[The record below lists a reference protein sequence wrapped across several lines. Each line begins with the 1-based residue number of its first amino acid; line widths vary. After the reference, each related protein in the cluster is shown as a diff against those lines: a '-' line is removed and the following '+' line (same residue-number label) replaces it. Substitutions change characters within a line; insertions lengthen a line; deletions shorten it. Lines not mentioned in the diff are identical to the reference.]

1 MLSPRPTNRWVALG
15 VITVGVALIIMDA
28 TIVNV
33 AVPTV
38 IRSLSLTTADAEWL
52 GSAYALTFGAFLL
65 TFGRLGDR
73 VGRRPMFLW
82 GMTLFALASVVVGSA
97 TTSEMLI
104 GARLVQGMGAAMIM
118 PAGLSTVNALFTGKE
133 RGIAF
138 AVWGSTIG
146 GMAAVGPLVG
156 GWLTTDYSWRWAFWL
171 NIPIAL
177 AVIAVGLRRLP
188 ETAEGEHDGLDLVGM
203 LLAATG
209 MGALVF
215 ALIESQRYGW
225 WHRADGSASPIPWVL
240 LLSVVLLTAFVLLEV
255 RRLRA
260 GRAVMLD
267 VGLLDHASYR
277 WGSIAALIVAFGEFG
292 LLFTLPLLLQGALGY
307 SALDTGWVI
316 LVLAVG
322 TFLASGV
329 TPQLTRRRGGRSVVR
344 IGLGV
349 EAVAVGALA
358 VTLGLHQHW
367 WVIAAWLFLYGLGV
381 GMATAQLTSVVLVD
395 IPVVMSG
402 QASGLLSTFRQ
413 IGSALGVAVLG
424 ALLVAGLSSGTASR
438 LDALGMPPEAAHQ
451 AVVAVR
457 ESDGAVIP
465 QLAADPRTAPVA
477 HAAAESLVASSRV
490 VTAAAS
496 LLLLLGLLV
505 TLALPD
511 AGRGADGDEQEEE
524 NVPAEGGV
532 GPQPEPTPGP
542 V

>member
-1 MLSPRPTNRWVALG
+1 MQSSRPTNRWVALG

-52 GSAYALTFGAFLL
+52 GSAYALSFGAFLL

-73 VGRRPMFLW
+73 VGRRRMFLL
-82 GMTLFALASVVVGSA
+82 GMTIFALASVLVGSA
-97 TTSEMLI
+97 TSAQMLI
-104 GARLVQGMGAAMIM
+104 GARLVQGVGAAMIM
-118 PAGLSTVNALFTGKE
+118 PAGLSTVNALFVGKE

-156 GWLTTDYSWRWAFWL
+156 GWLTTDFSWRWAFWL

-177 AVIAVGLRRLP
+177 AVIVVGLRRLP
-188 ETAEGEHDGLDLVGM
+188 ETAEGERDGLDLVGM
-203 LLAATG
+203 ALAATG

-225 WHRADGSASPIPWVL
+225 WQQDDGSASPIPWVL

-255 RRLRA
+255 RRRRA

-267 VGLLDHASYR
+267 VGLLGFPSYR
-277 WGSIAALIVAFGEFG
+277 WGSVAALIVAFGEFG
-292 LLFTLPLLLQGALGY
+292 LLFTLPLLLQGAMGY

-322 TFLASGV
+322 TFLSSGV

-358 VTLGLHQHW
+358 LTLGLHQHA
-367 WVIAAWLFLYGLGV
+367 WVIATWLFLYGLGV
-381 GMATAQLTSVVLVD
+381 GMATAQLTSVVLIDV
-395 IPVVMSG
+395 PVEMSG

-413 IGSALGVAVLG
+413 VGSALGVAILG
-424 ALLVAGLSSGTASR
+424 AVLVAGLGAGTASR
-438 LDALGMPPEAAHQ
+438 LDSLGMPADAADR
-451 AVVAVR
+451 AVAAVR
-457 ESDGAVIP
+457 DSDGAVIP
-465 QLAADPRTAPVA
+465 QLAADTRTAPVA
-477 HAAAESLVASSRV
+477 QAAAEALVFSSRV
-490 VTAAAS
+490 VTGLAS
-496 LLLLLGLLV
+496 GLLFVGLLV

-511 AGRGADGDEQEEE
+511 SGRETTAGRRGDEDEPDEGE
-524 NVPAEGGV
+524 VGTEPVPD
-532 GPQPEPTPGP
+532 P

>member
-1 MLSPRPTNRWVALG
+1 MQSSRPTNRWVALG

-52 GSAYALTFGAFLL
+52 GSAYALSFGAFLL

-73 VGRRPMFLW
+73 VGRRRMFLL
-82 GMTLFALASVVVGSA
+82 GMTIFALASVLVGSA
-97 TTSEMLI
+97 TSAQMLI
-104 GARLVQGMGAAMIM
+104 GARLVQGVGAAMIM
-118 PAGLSTVNALFTGKE
+118 PAGLSTVNALFVGKE

-156 GWLTTDYSWRWAFWL
+156 GWLTTDFSWRWAFWL

-177 AVIAVGLRRLP
+177 AVIVVGLRRLP
-188 ETAEGEHDGLDLVGM
+188 ETAEGERDGLDLVGM
-203 LLAATG
+203 ALAATG

-225 WHRADGSASPIPWVL
+225 WQQDDGSASPIPWVL

-255 RRLRA
+255 RRRRA

-267 VGLLDHASYR
+267 VGLLGFPSYR
-277 WGSIAALIVAFGEFG
+277 WGSVAALIVAFGEFG
-292 LLFTLPLLLQGALGY
+292 LLFTLPLLLQGAMGY

-322 TFLASGV
+322 TFLSSGV

-358 VTLGLHQHW
+358 LTLGLHQHA
-367 WVIAAWLFLYGLGV
+367 WVIATWLFLYGLGV
-381 GMATAQLTSVVLVD
+381 GMATAQLTSVVLIDV
-395 IPVVMSG
+395 PVEMSG

-413 IGSALGVAVLG
+413 VGSALGVAILG
-424 ALLVAGLSSGTASR
+424 AVLVAGLGAGTASR
-438 LDALGMPPEAAHQ
+438 LDSLGMPADAADR
-451 AVVAVR
+451 AVAAVR
-457 ESDGAVIP
+457 DSDGAVIP
-465 QLAADPRTAPVA
+465 QLAADTRTAPVA
-477 HAAAESLVASSRV
+477 HAAAEALVFSSRV
-490 VTAAAS
+490 VTGLAS
-496 LLLLLGLLV
+496 GLLFVGLLV

-511 AGRGADGDEQEEE
+511 SGRETTAGRRGDEDEPDEGE
-524 NVPAEGGV
+524 VGTEPVPD
-532 GPQPEPTPGP
+532 P